1 MPRQERVLSLFS
13 GIGGW
18 EKGIELAGLTRT
30 FRVTQFVEKA
40 EYPRRI
46 LAKNFPGIPIWDD
59 VRTLNAELGDFDIIV
74 ASPPCQPFSAA
85 GKQKGASDNR
95 DMFPE
100 VFRLLR
106 QIRPKWA
113 LIENVPGLL
122 NIDAGRYFR
131 GILREFAALGF
142 DAEWQIISCAEVGG
156 VHKRDRLWIIA
167 YATDTGSPC
176 QNVEERQSNAFGV
189 RRDSRLLLRERWER
203 DSYGCL
209 SQAPTNSESSRRD
222 SSGSTSPQKRTN
234 VASVIRSNA
243 SHANGEGLETR
254 ERGTSGTAALGEFKR
269 PDGSSNGQQKTQPHF
284 CRETHGI
291 QRELDSVDYL
301 LTSADLP
308 QWIERA
314 ADSDS
319 IPYRKERLQCLGN
332 SVVPKCAAVVW
343 RRLSSLR
350 GTLD

>member
-46 LAKNFPGIPIWDD
+46 LAQNFPGIPIWDD

-106 QIRPKWA
+106 QIRPRWA

-156 VHKRDRLWIIA
+156 VHKRERVFIIA
-167 YATDTGSPC
+167 YPSRPPRNAPQYQT
-176 QNVEERQSNAFGV
+176 ELER
-189 RRDSRLLLRERWER
+189 
-203 DSYGCL
+203 
-209 SQAPTNSESSRRD
+209 SESVISSSCNSVSPDSKSPRRD
-222 SSGSTSPQKRTN
+222 SSGSKNPQTGTDFTS
-234 VASVIRSNA
+234 VGCCNA
-243 SHANGEGLETR
+243 TDTGGEGLETR
-254 ERGTSGTAALGEFKR
+254 ERGTTNESAIPQSQR
-269 PDGSSNGQQKTQPHF
+269 HNDSSNGQQKTQPHF

-291 QRELDSVDYL
+291 QRELDSTNYL
-301 LTSADLP
+301 LTPADLP

-332 SVVPKCAAVVW
+332 SVVPNQAAVVW
-343 RRLSSLR
+343 RRLNNLR
-350 GTLD
+350 GTID